1 MNKETLNQK
10 IEFVKGVGP
19 HKASLLNKELGVYTL
34 YDMLHYFP
42 FRYEDLSEIKK
53 ISSISEEETDGVYLV
68 QALKKTI

>member
-1 MNKETLNQK
+1 MNKEPLNQK

-42 FRYEDLSEIKK
+42 FRYEDLSDIKK
-53 ISSISEEETDGVYLV
+53 ISTMRRNNYPSLSRYF
-68 QALKKTI
+68 KS